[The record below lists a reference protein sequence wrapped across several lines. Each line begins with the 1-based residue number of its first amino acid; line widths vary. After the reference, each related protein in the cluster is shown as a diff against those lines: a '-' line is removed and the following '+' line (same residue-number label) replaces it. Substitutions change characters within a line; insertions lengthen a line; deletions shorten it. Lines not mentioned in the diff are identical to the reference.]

1 MSPNC
6 YNFIEGLKNIKFEKK
21 GNHVEEVEFKD
32 LGFSLKLEA
41 IKGLELN
48 TEDDVVIYRRNK
60 QNYPIISQLHSRE
73 VIGKLENN
81 DILIAISNADLSKLN
96 DDEIDNLL
104 DQIEVEKFVNVL
116 IERKDKKLNLKLKKH
131 FYQKEYRGFYFVLNS
146 INEIDLKNSKVK
158 FSGFLSSVKEYSE
171 ILGWDI
177 IRLAKETISWIDE
190 DGTLRSN
197 SCLNIPYDY
206 AKENRMPISG
216 ETFTFFDLISEDKD
230 KVTEVVDIEVF
241 QDTTTDEENDMLLNI
256 TYTSEGEIEIKNKF
270 NLTSFPFD
278 KQKIIIS
285 MVDGDEF
292 DYVMLSPYLANYQLL
307 EFNQKQIKIPGWDI
321 TDIKFT
327 MGNNLELSGLV
338 FNQAT
343 IEIDIER
350 QSFYYIFKIIF
361 PIVLILL
368 ICWSSVWLDPKEVE
382 SKLTIT
388 IVCLLSLIAYNFV
401 IDNELPKLEYLT
413 IMDWIILASYLFA
426 AAPNMLAIVTF
437 QMSNK
442 IKYKK
447 LNLKIDQISKRYGI
461 TSYIL
466 LIFIVVI
473 INVSIVPD
481 NTINALSWAM
491 MR

>member
-1 MSPNC
+1 
-6 YNFIEGLKNIKFEKK
+6 
-21 GNHVEEVEFKD
+21 
-32 LGFSLKLEA
+32 
-41 IKGLELN
+41 
-48 TEDDVVIYRRNK
+48 
-60 QNYPIISQLHSRE
+60 
-73 VIGKLENN
+73 
-81 DILIAISNADLSKLN
+81 
-96 DDEIDNLL
+96 
-104 DQIEVEKFVNVL
+104 
-116 IERKDKKLNLKLKKH
+116 
-131 FYQKEYRGFYFVLNS
+131 
-146 INEIDLKNSKVK
+146 
-158 FSGFLSSVKEYSE
+158 
-171 ILGWDI
+171 
-177 IRLAKETISWIDE
+177 
-190 DGTLRSN
+190 
-197 SCLNIPYDY
+197 
-206 AKENRMPISG
+206 
-216 ETFTFFDLISEDKD
+216 
-230 KVTEVVDIEVF
+230 
-241 QDTTTDEENDMLLNI
+241 
-256 TYTSEGEIEIKNKF
+256 
-270 NLTSFPFD
+270 
-278 KQKIIIS
+278 

-361 PIVLILL
+361 SIVLILL

-466 LIFIVVI
+466 LIFIIVI

>member
-1 MSPNC
+1 M
-6 YNFIEGLKNIKFEKK
+6 KK
-21 GNHVEEVEFKD
+21 RDHVEEVEFKD

-60 QNYPIISQLHSRE
+60 QNYPIISQLHSRNYR
-73 VIGKLENN
+73 KLENN

-256 TYTSEGEIEIKNKF
+256 TYTSEGEFEIKNKF

-368 ICWSSVWLDPKEVE
+368 ICWSSVYG
-382 SKLTIT
+382 LT
-388 IVCLLSLIAYNFV
+388 
-401 IDNELPKLEYLT
+401 
-413 IMDWIILASYLFA
+413 
-426 AAPNMLAIVTF
+426 
-437 QMSNK
+437 Q
-442 IKYKK
+442 KK
-447 LNLKIDQISKRYGI
+447 
-461 TSYIL
+461 
-466 LIFIVVI
+466 
-473 INVSIVPD
+473 
-481 NTINALSWAM
+481 
-491 MR
+491 

>member
-1 MSPNC
+1 M
-6 YNFIEGLKNIKFEKK
+6 
-21 GNHVEEVEFKD
+21 
-32 LGFSLKLEA
+32 
-41 IKGLELN
+41 
-48 TEDDVVIYRRNK
+48 IYRRNK

-256 TYTSEGEIEIKNKF
+256 TYTSEGEFEIKK
-270 NLTSFPFD
+270 
-278 KQKIIIS
+278 
-285 MVDGDEF
+285 
-292 DYVMLSPYLANYQLL
+292 
-307 EFNQKQIKIPGWDI
+307 
-321 TDIKFT
+321 
-327 MGNNLELSGLV
+327 
-338 FNQAT
+338 
-343 IEIDIER
+343 
-350 QSFYYIFKIIF
+350 
-361 PIVLILL
+361 
-368 ICWSSVWLDPKEVE
+368 
-382 SKLTIT
+382 
-388 IVCLLSLIAYNFV
+388 
-401 IDNELPKLEYLT
+401 
-413 IMDWIILASYLFA
+413 
-426 AAPNMLAIVTF
+426 
-437 QMSNK
+437 
-442 IKYKK
+442 
-447 LNLKIDQISKRYGI
+447 
-461 TSYIL
+461 
-466 LIFIVVI
+466 
-473 INVSIVPD
+473 
-481 NTINALSWAM
+481 
-491 MR
+491 